1 MDDRRLKEYAFK
13 IYSGD
18 SDYSLQKAFRL
29 FPKYF
34 SKIAFYY
41 TEILVQKQKEL
52 NTRMFQ
58 ALGID
63 VAVKIKKIVDRT
75 YEKVDKFRTKA
86 INDIRKLDEYEKMVL
101 SFEDKNIIKFLFPG
115 IRKKEK
121 EILTDINNVGQAL
134 SDSFR
139 SVVQIA
145 DYFGF
150 NDIFKEAA
158 RGLVDSKN
166 LILELSDAIKLIK
179 KGVI

>member
-1 MDDRRLKEYAFK
+1 
-13 IYSGD
+13 
-18 SDYSLQKAFRL
+18 
-29 FPKYF
+29 
-34 SKIAFYY
+34 
-41 TEILVQKQKEL
+41 
-52 NTRMFQ
+52 MFQ
-58 ALGID
+58 TIEID
-63 VAVKIKKIVDRT
+63 IAVKIKKIVDRT

-86 INDIRKLDEYEKMVL
+86 IIDIRKLDEYEKMVL

-121 EILTDINNVGQAL
+121 EILTNIDNVGQAL
-134 SDSFR
+134 SDSSR

-158 RGLVDSKN
+158 RGLDDSLN
-166 LILELSDAIKLIK
+166 LISELRYAIKLIK

>member
-13 IYSGD
+13 IYSGE

-34 SKIAFYY
+34 SKIAFFY

-63 VAVKIKKIVDRT
+63 VAVKIRKIVEEQ
-75 YEKVDKFRTKA
+75 YEIVDKFRTKA
-86 INDIRKLDEYEKMVL
+86 INDIKDLNKYKEFAN
-101 SFEDKNIIKFLFPG
+101 FEDKILNEFLLSG
-115 IRKKEK
+115 LRKKEK

-166 LILELSDAIKLIK
+166 LISELCDAIKLIK

>member
-75 YEKVDKFRTKA
+75 YEKVDRFRTKA
-86 INDIRKLDEYEKMVL
+86 INDIRNLNKYKEFA
-101 SFEDKNIIKFLFPG
+101 SFEDKIINEFLLSGF
-115 IRKKEK
+115 RKKEK

-166 LILELSDAIKLIK
+166 LISELRYAIKLIK

>member
-1 MDDRRLKEYAFK
+1 MDDRKLREYAFK
-13 IYSGD
+13 IYSGEI
-18 SDYSLQKAFRL
+18 DYSLNKAFHL

-41 TEILVQKQKEL
+41 AEILVQKQKEL

-63 VAVKIKKIVDRT
+63 VAVKIRKIVDEQYKIT
-75 YEKVDKFRTKA
+75 DLFRTKT

-101 SFEDKNIIKFLFPG
+101 SFEDKNMIKFLFPG

-121 EILTDINNVGQAL
+121 QILTDINNIGQAL
-134 SDSFR
+134 SGSFR
-139 SVVQIA
+139 DVVKIA
-145 DYFGF
+145 SYFGF

-158 RGLVDSKN
+158 KGLVDSQN
-166 LILELSDAIKLIK
+166 LISELRDAIKLIK

>member
-13 IYSGD
+13 IYSGE
-18 SDYSLQKAFRL
+18 SDYSLQKAYRL

-34 SKIAFYY
+34 SKIAFFY

-63 VAVKIKKIVDRT
+63 VAVKIKKIVDDT
-75 YEKVDKFRTKA
+75 NKKVDLFRTKA
-86 INDIRKLDEYEKMVL
+86 INDIKDLNRYKEFAN
-101 SFEDKNIIKFLFPG
+101 SEDKILNEFLLSG
-115 IRKKEK
+115 LRKKEK

-139 SVVQIA
+139 SVVQLA
-145 DYFGF
+145 EYFGF

-158 RGLVDSKN
+158 RGLVDSQN
-166 LILELSDAIKLIK
+166 LISELSDAIKLIK

>member
-63 VAVKIKKIVDRT
+63 IAVKIRKIVDRT
-75 YEKVDKFRTKA
+75 YEKIDKFRTKA
-86 INDIRKLDEYEKMVL
+86 INDIKDLNKYKEFAN
-101 SFEDKNIIKFLFPG
+101 SEDKIINEFLLSG
-115 IRKKEK
+115 LREKEK

-166 LILELSDAIKLIK
+166 LISELRDAIKFIK

>member
-1 MDDRRLKEYAFK
+1 MDDRRLKEYALK
-13 IYSGD
+13 IYSGY
-18 SDYSLQKAFRL
+18 SDYTLNKAFRL

-34 SKIAFYY
+34 SKIAFFY

-63 VAVKIKKIVDRT
+63 VAVKIRKIVDDMNK
-75 YEKVDKFRTKA
+75 KVDLFRTKT

-101 SFEDKNIIKFLFPG
+101 SFEDKNMIKFLFPG

-139 SVVQIA
+139 SVVEIA
-145 DYFGF
+145 SYFGF
-150 NDIFKEAA
+150 NDFFKEAA
-158 RGLVDSKN
+158 KGLVDSKN
-166 LILELSDAIKLIK
+166 LISELSDAIKFIK

>member
-63 VAVKIKKIVDRT
+63 VAVKIRKIVDRT

-86 INDIRKLDEYEKMVL
+86 INDIKDLNKYKEFAN
-101 SFEDKNIIKFLFPG
+101 SEDKILNEFLLSG
-115 IRKKEK
+115 LREKEK

-150 NDIFKEAA
+150 NDIFKDAA

-166 LILELSDAIKLIK
+166 LISELRDAIKLIK

>member
-1 MDDRRLKEYAFK
+1 MDDRRLREYAFK

-63 VAVKIKKIVDRT
+63 IAVKIRKIVDRT

-86 INDIRKLDEYEKMVL
+86 INDIKDLNKYKEFAN
-101 SFEDKNIIKFLFPG
+101 SEDKIINEFLLSG
-115 IRKKEK
+115 LREKEK

-134 SDSFR
+134 SNSFR

-166 LILELSDAIKLIK
+166 LISELRDAIKLIK

>member
-13 IYSGD
+13 IYSGE

-63 VAVKIKKIVDRT
+63 IAVKIRKIVDRT

-86 INDIRKLDEYEKMVL
+86 INDIKDLNKYKEFAN
-101 SFEDKNIIKFLFPG
+101 SEDKIINEFLLSG
-115 IRKKEK
+115 LREKEK

-139 SVVQIA
+139 SVVKIA

-166 LILELSDAIKLIK
+166 LISELRDAIKLIK

>member
-63 VAVKIKKIVDRT
+63 VAVKIRKIVDRT

-86 INDIRKLDEYEKMVL
+86 INDIRNLNKYKEFVY
-101 SFEDKNIIKFLFPG
+101 SEDKIINEFLVSG
-115 IRKKEK
+115 LRKKEK
-121 EILTDINNVGQAL
+121 KILTDINNVGQGL

-158 RGLVDSKN
+158 RGLDDSLN
-166 LILELSDAIKLIK
+166 LISELRYAIKLIE

>member
-29 FPKYF
+29 FPKYYP
-34 SKIAFYY
+34 KIAFFY

-63 VAVKIKKIVDRT
+63 VAVKIRKIVEEQ
-75 YEKVDKFRTKA
+75 YEIIDKFRTKA
-86 INDIRKLDEYEKMVL
+86 INDIKDLNKYKEFAN
-101 SFEDKNIIKFLFPG
+101 SEDKILNEFLLSG
-115 IRKKEK
+115 LRKKEK

>member
-13 IYSGD
+13 IYSGE

-29 FPKYF
+29 FPKYYP
-34 SKIAFYY
+34 KIAFFY

-63 VAVKIKKIVDRT
+63 VAVKIRKIVEEQ
-75 YEKVDKFRTKA
+75 YEIIDKFRTKA
-86 INDIRKLDEYEKMVL
+86 INDIKDLNKYKEFAN
-101 SFEDKNIIKFLFPG
+101 SEDKILNEFLLSG
-115 IRKKEK
+115 LRKKEK

>member
-13 IYSGD
+13 IYSGE

-29 FPKYF
+29 FPKYYP
-34 SKIAFYY
+34 KIAFFY

-63 VAVKIKKIVDRT
+63 VAVKIRKIVEEQ
-75 YEKVDKFRTKA
+75 YEIIDKFRTKA
-86 INDIRKLDEYEKMVL
+86 INDIKDLNKYKEFAN
-101 SFEDKNIIKFLFPG
+101 SEDKILNEFLLSG
-115 IRKKEK
+115 LRKKEK

-158 RGLVDSKN
+158 RGLVDSQN
-166 LILELSDAIKLIK
+166 LISELRDAIKLIK

>member
-1 MDDRRLKEYAFK
+1 MDDRKLREYAFK

-18 SDYSLQKAFRL
+18 SDYSLNKAFRL

-34 SKIAFYY
+34 SKIAFFY

-63 VAVKIKKIVDRT
+63 VAVKIRKIVEEQ
-75 YEKVDKFRTKA
+75 YEITDKFRTKA
-86 INDIRKLDEYEKMVL
+86 INDIKDLNRYKEFAN
-101 SFEDKNIIKFLFPG
+101 SEDKILKEFLLSG
-115 IRKKEK
+115 LRAKEK

-134 SDSFR
+134 SGSFR

-145 DYFGF
+145 EYFGF

-158 RGLVDSKN
+158 RGLVDSQN
-166 LILELSDAIKLIK
+166 LISELRDAIKLIK

>member
-29 FPKYF
+29 FPKYYP
-34 SKIAFYY
+34 KIAFFY

-63 VAVKIKKIVDRT
+63 VAVKIRKIVEEQ
-75 YEKVDKFRTKA
+75 YEIIDKFRTKA
-86 INDIRKLDEYEKMVL
+86 INDIKDLNKYKEFAN
-101 SFEDKNIIKFLFPG
+101 SEDKILNEFLLSG
-115 IRKKEK
+115 LRKKEK

-158 RGLVDSKN
+158 RGLVDSQN
-166 LILELSDAIKLIK
+166 LISELRDAIKLIK

>member
-1 MDDRRLKEYAFK
+1 MDDRKLKEYAFK

-86 INDIRKLDEYEKMVL
+86 INDIKDLNRYKEFAN
-101 SFEDKNIIKFLFPG
+101 FEDKILNEFLLSG
-115 IRKKEK
+115 LRKKEK
-121 EILTDINNVGQAL
+121 KILTDINNVGQAL

-158 RGLVDSKN
+158 RGLDDSLN
-166 LILELSDAIKLIK
+166 LISELRYAIKLIK

>member
-63 VAVKIKKIVDRT
+63 IAVKIRKIVDRT

-86 INDIRKLDEYEKMVL
+86 INDIKDLNKYKEFAN
-101 SFEDKNIIKFLFPG
+101 SEDKIINEFLLSG
-115 IRKKEK
+115 LREKEK

-166 LILELSDAIKLIK
+166 LISELRDAIKLIK

>member
-34 SKIAFYY
+34 SKIAFFY

-63 VAVKIKKIVDRT
+63 VAVKIKKIVEEQ
-75 YEKVDKFRTKA
+75 YEITDKFRTKA
-86 INDIRKLDEYEKMVL
+86 INDIKDLNRYKEFAN
-101 SFEDKNIIKFLFPG
+101 SEDKIINEFLASG
-115 IRKKEK
+115 LRQKEK

-139 SVVQIA
+139 SVVEIA

-166 LILELSDAIKLIK
+166 LISELRDAIKLIK

>member
-34 SKIAFYY
+34 SKIAFFY

-86 INDIRKLDEYEKMVL
+86 INDIKNLNKYKEFVD
-101 SFEDKNIIKFLFPG
+101 FEDKILNEFLLSG
-115 IRKKEK
+115 LRKKEK
-121 EILTDINNVGQAL
+121 EILTNINNVGQAL

-158 RGLVDSKN
+158 RGLDDSLN
-166 LILELSDAIKLIK
+166 LISELRYAIKLIK

>member
-75 YEKVDKFRTKA
+75 YEKIDKFRTKA
-86 INDIRKLDEYEKMVL
+86 INDIKDLNKYKEFAN
-101 SFEDKNIIKFLFPG
+101 SEDKIINEFLLSG
-115 IRKKEK
+115 LREKEK

-166 LILELSDAIKLIK
+166 LISELRDAIKFIK

>member
-86 INDIRKLDEYEKMVL
+86 INDIKDLNRYKEFAN
-101 SFEDKNIIKFLFPG
+101 FEDKILNEFLLSG
-115 IRKKEK
+115 LRKKEK
-121 EILTDINNVGQAL
+121 KILTDINNVGQAL

-158 RGLVDSKN
+158 RGLDDSLN
-166 LILELSDAIKLIK
+166 LISELRYAIKLIK

>member
-18 SDYSLQKAFRL
+18 SDYSLNKAFRL

-34 SKIAFYY
+34 SKIAFYF

-63 VAVKIKKIVDRT
+63 VAVKIRKIVEEQ
-75 YEKVDKFRTKA
+75 YEITDKFRTKA
-86 INDIRKLDEYEKMVL
+86 INDIKDLNSYKEFAN
-101 SFEDKNIIKFLFPG
+101 SEDKILKEFLLSG
-115 IRKKEK
+115 LRKKE
-121 EILTDINNVGQAL
+121 EQILTDINNVGQAL

-139 SVVQIA
+139 SVVEIA
-145 DYFGF
+145 SYFGF

-166 LILELSDAIKLIK
+166 LISELRDAIKLIK

>member
-63 VAVKIKKIVDRT
+63 IAVKIRKIVDRT

-86 INDIRKLDEYEKMVL
+86 INDIKDLNKYKEFAN
-101 SFEDKNIIKFLFPG
+101 SEDKILNEFLLSG
-115 IRKKEK
+115 LREKEK

-166 LILELSDAIKLIK
+166 LISELRDAIKLIK

>member
-34 SKIAFYY
+34 SKIAFFY

-86 INDIRKLDEYEKMVL
+86 INDIKNLNRYKEFVD
-101 SFEDKNIIKFLFPG
+101 FEDKIINEFLLSG
-115 IRKKEK
+115 LRKKEK
-121 EILTDINNVGQAL
+121 EILTNINNVGQAL

-158 RGLVDSKN
+158 RGLDDSLN
-166 LILELSDAIKLIK
+166 LISELRYAIKLIK

>member
-63 VAVKIKKIVDRT
+63 VAVKIRKIVDRT

-86 INDIRKLDEYEKMVL
+86 INDIRNLNKYKEFVY
-101 SFEDKNIIKFLFPG
+101 SEDKIINEFLVSG
-115 IRKKEK
+115 LRKKEK
-121 EILTDINNVGQAL
+121 KILTDINNVGQSL

-158 RGLVDSKN
+158 RGLDDSLN
-166 LILELSDAIKLIK
+166 LISELRYAIKLIE

>member
-63 VAVKIKKIVDRT
+63 IAVKIRKIVDRT

-86 INDIRKLDEYEKMVL
+86 INDIKDLNKYKEFAN
-101 SFEDKNIIKFLFPG
+101 SEDKILNEFLLFG
-115 IRKKEK
+115 LREKEK

-166 LILELSDAIKLIK
+166 LISELRDAIKLIK

>member
-1 MDDRRLKEYAFK
+1 MDDRRLREYAFK
-13 IYSGD
+13 IYSGN

-34 SKIAFYY
+34 SKIAFFY
-41 TEILVQKQKEL
+41 TELLVQKQKEL

-58 ALGID
+58 ALGVDI
-63 VAVKIKKIVDRT
+63 AVKIKKIVDRT

-86 INDIRKLDEYEKMVL
+86 INDIKDLNRYKEFAN
-101 SFEDKNIIKFLFPG
+101 SEDKILNEFLLSG
-115 IRKKEK
+115 LRKKEK

-158 RGLVDSKN
+158 RGLDDSLN
-166 LILELSDAIKLIK
+166 LISELRYAIKLIK

>member
-13 IYSGD
+13 IYSGE
-18 SDYSLQKAFRL
+18 SGYSLQKASSL

-34 SKIAFYY
+34 PKIAFYY
-41 TEILVQKQKEL
+41 TELLVQKQKEL
-52 NTRMFQ
+52 NTRTFQ
-58 ALGID
+58 ALGIN
-63 VAVKIKKIVDRT
+63 VAVKIKNKVDEA

-86 INDIRKLDEYEKMVL
+86 INDMKDLNKYKEFAN
-101 SFEDKNIIKFLFPG
+101 SEDKILNEFLLSG
-115 IRKKEK
+115 LRKKEK

-139 SVVQIA
+139 DVVEIA
-145 DYFGF
+145 SYYGF

-158 RGLVDSKN
+158 RGLADSQN
-166 LILELSDAIKLIK
+166 LISELRDAIKLIK